1 MREYM
6 RAFRLARIVG
16 NATSPPLSLFSAAG
30 HENTLNTGGNTSSVR
45 SIKHSAFASKANLD
59 AAEVPILLDPTQ
71 SGASFSRKAR
81 LSSKWSKHSSKE
93 SSASGANNYP
103 DINSPRSRNCKPP
116 TKAALRA
123 FAAASAAET
132 GGVQWRSS
140 GHLCIGRRVRRIF
153 RRTIIADGTIACW
166 VPAGPGADDHPLW
179 RVLHDDG
186 DTEDLEEHEMKDAC
200 RMYDTQ
206 AKATA
211 MSAAD
216 QRGLVCAS
224 NMDLVLR
231 SLAPLR
237 LLPPSLPERSAR

>member
-1 MREYM
+1 M
-6 RAFRLARIVG
+6 
-16 NATSPPLSLFSAAG
+16 
-30 HENTLNTGGNTSSVR
+30 
-45 SIKHSAFASKANLD
+45 
-59 AAEVPILLDPTQ
+59 
-71 SGASFSRKAR
+71 
-81 LSSKWSKHSSKE
+81 
-93 SSASGANNYP
+93 
-103 DINSPRSRNCKPP
+103 
-116 TKAALRA
+116 
-123 FAAASAAET
+123 
-132 GGVQWRSS
+132 
-140 GHLCIGRRVRRIF
+140 RRIF
-153 RRTIIADGTIACW
+153 RRTIISDGTIACW

-216 QRGLVCAS
+216 QRGLVYAR

-237 LLPPSLPERSAR
+237 LCASDKVDVANGPSGGRLISIYCRQDGVSSNVAVVRADQ